1 MNKDYL
7 ETMAE
12 HIFEPVERVLK
23 QATNTRA
30 CRALD
35 DFSFMQFGL
44 LRVLKVFFSGR
55 HFVQHVNMRYGS
67 SLSVSLFFKALGSR
81 RRRLLTEEV
90 AEAVRQFIDKTIQDS
105 EDGDPLAKYPELDG
119 FAIYATDGHT
129 HKASAREKPRFKK
142 VYPVTHIYSL
152 NLRTHT
158 AKHDV
163 LLQPEEQKKKE
174 HEIKALKR
182 MDIKALRMNEPR
194 GAKVIHV
201 YDPAVIDYHKW
212 LQWKQGS
219 GIYIVT
225 MEKKNSAF
233 EVLGKPEWD
242 RSNPINNGVLFT
254 ELVGTS
260 NGVCLRRIGYQD
272 PASGIIFS
280 FITNEMTLS
289 PGIIA
294 FLYYMRWNVEKLFDE
309 FKNSLYERKAW
320 SATEN
325 GKIQQANLLAMAH
338 NLMIL
343 TEHDLKH
350 NHGIEDQKVKDKK
363 EKALAKD
370 RDSAQKAGRPFNKL
384 IEECCRATKRSL
396 QFVRWFQYHIGKQTS
411 WHQSIQTLRP
421 LMLKYLQ

>member
-1 MNKDYL
+1 MNKKSL
-7 ETMAE
+7 ETMVE
-12 HIFEPVERVLK
+12 HVFEPVKSALK
-23 QATNTRA
+23 DATNTRA
-30 CRALD
+30 CKKLD
-35 DFSFMQFGL
+35 DFSFIQFGL
-44 LRVLKVFFSGR
+44 LRVLNLFLSGR
-55 HFVQHVNMRYGS
+55 HFVQHVNMRYES
-67 SLSVSLFFKALGSR
+67 SLSVSLFFKALGSQ

-90 AEAVRQFIDKTIQDS
+90 AEAVRQSIDNTIQNS

-129 HKASAREKPRFKK
+129 HKASAHEKPRFKK

-182 MDIKALRMNEPR
+182 MDIKALRMNEPC
-194 GAKVIHV
+194 GVKVVHV

-212 LQWKQGS
+212 HQWKQGS

-233 EVLGKPEWD
+233 EVLGMPEWE
-242 RSNPINNGVLFT
+242 RGNPINNGVLTT

-260 NGVCLRRIGYQD
+260 NGVCLRRIRYQE
-272 PASGIIFS
+272 PTSGKIFS
-280 FITNEMTLS
+280 FITNEMTLP

-294 FLYYMRWNVEKLFDE
+294 FLYYMRWNVEKMFDE
-309 FKNSLYERKAW
+309 FKNSLYEQKAW
-320 SATEN
+320 SATNN

-338 NLMIL
+338 NVMIF

-350 NHGIEDQKVKDKK
+350 NHCIEDQKVKDKK
-363 EKALAKD
+363 EKAVAKD
-370 RDSAQKAGRPFNKL
+370 RATAKNAGRPFNKL
-384 IEECCRATKRSL
+384 IEESCRATKRSL
-396 QFVRWFQYHIGKQTS
+396 QFIRWFQHHIEKQTS
-411 WHQSIQTLRP
+411 WHQSIQVLRP
-421 LMLKYLQ
+421 FMLKYLS